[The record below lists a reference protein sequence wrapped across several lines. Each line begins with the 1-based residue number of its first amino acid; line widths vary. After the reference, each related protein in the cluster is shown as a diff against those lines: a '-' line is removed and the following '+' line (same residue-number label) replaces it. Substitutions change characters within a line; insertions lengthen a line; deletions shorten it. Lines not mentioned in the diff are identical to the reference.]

1 LPLAIWLLKGFFDG
15 IPNELEKAARIDG
28 ATRFGA
34 FLRIILPLTA
44 PGVVATA
51 IYSFIT
57 AWDEYLLAVVL
68 TNSPQMRTLTV
79 GQAAFLTENSS
90 NWAGLMAVTLVIS
103 IPVVVGFM
111 VLQRFFVQA
120 LTQGAVKG

>member
-1 LPLAIWLLKGFFDG
+1 M
-15 IPNELEKAARIDG
+15 
-28 ATRFGA
+28 
-34 FLRIILPLTA
+34 
-44 PGVVATA
+44 
-51 IYSFIT
+51 
-57 AWDEYLLAVVL
+57 L

-111 VLQRFFVQA
+111 LLQRFFIQA